1 VKVRSLIEGAGVA
14 ILLLGTNIFPLLS
27 PSHQLIYHDP
37 YPVQTVVE
45 GLAIDL
51 LVASVF
57 FAALLAVLDR
67 YYPEQST
74 PVWAA
79 LLALFAVTVGN
90 FVVSMLGLR
99 GTSIPWGTAMR
110 EMVLLSVAG
119 IALLFS
125 LFSPRLL
132 WGSVRAARMGLLLCG
147 CCALWVL
154 PELAI
159 TAIRTDPPTVDAFD
173 RQVPTPSASHPRIVW
188 VLLDEL
194 SYDQVYEHR
203 QPDVKLPHFDELKRE
218 SVVFSDV
225 QPEGYFTERIL
236 PALFLGRQVD
246 DARSSLNGNLEIR
259 DAKLA
264 RWTAFDQQE
273 TIFAEAKES
282 GWTTGVAGW
291 YNPYCHILQ
300 NVLDS
305 CYWSYVSPFSE
316 SEEKTALAN
325 AVSLPSELLLSA
337 QSDDSPS
344 RSDPSIEECS
354 EQYGKM
360 MRAANHLIQDESIDF
375 VFLHMPVP
383 HPPGIYSR
391 KTHTLGVKGTY
402 LDNLVLAD
410 RTVKN
415 LLDAIHGT
423 PAAGRTIL
431 ILSSDHS
438 WRVPLW
444 RGSPSWTAEEE
455 RASNGGKFDK
465 RPFLL
470 IRFPRES
477 TGEMRTEAFPEL
489 NETEIVRAM
498 LKGRI
503 ESPADLDRWLGRRE
517 PGSVQY
523 LATNKR

>member
-1 VKVRSLIEGAGVA
+1 MKVRSLIEGAGIA

-27 PSHQLIYHDP
+27 ASHQLIYHDP

-51 LVASVF
+51 LAASLV

-67 YYPEQST
+67 YFPEQSS

-79 LLALFAVTVGN
+79 LLALFALTAGN
-90 FVVSMLGLR
+90 FGVSALGLR
-99 GTSIPWGTAMR
+99 GSSIPWNTAMR
-110 EMVLLSVAG
+110 EVVLLSVAS
-119 IALLFS
+119 IALLLS
-125 LFSPRLL
+125 RFSPRLL
-132 WGSVRAARMGLLLCG
+132 WGSVRAARLGLLLCG

-159 TAIRTDPPTVDAFD
+159 TAIRAEPPTVDAFD
-173 RQVPTPSASHPRIVW
+173 RQVPTPSASHPRVVW

-194 SYDQVYEHR
+194 SYDQVFEHR
-203 QPDVKLPHFDELKRE
+203 QPDVRLPHFDELKRE

-236 PALFLGRQVD
+236 PALFLGREVD
-246 DARSSLNGNLEIR
+246 DARSSLNGSLEIH
-259 DAKLA
+259 DVKLS
-264 RWTAFDQQE
+264 RWAAFDQQQ
-273 TIFAEAKES
+273 TIFAEAKQS

-305 CYWSYVSPFSE
+305 CYWSYVSPFSD

-325 AVSLPSELLLSA
+325 AVSLPSELLSA
-337 QSDDSPS
+337 QSDASPS
-344 RSDPSIEECS
+344 KSDPSIQACN

-360 MRAANHLIQDESIDF
+360 MAAADHLIQDESIDF
-375 VFLHMPVP
+375 AFLHMPVP

-402 LDNLVLAD
+402 LDNLALAD
-410 RTVKN
+410 RTLKH
-415 LLDAIHGT
+415 LLATIHGT

-431 ILSSDHS
+431 IISSDHS

-444 RGSPSWTAEEE
+444 RSGPSWTAEEE
-455 RASNGGKFDK
+455 RATNGGKFDK

-470 IRFPRES
+470 IRFPRQDA
-477 TGEMRTEAFPEL
+477 GEMRTEAFPEL
-489 NETEIVRAM
+489 NETEVVRAM

-503 ESPADLDRWLGRRE
+503 ESQADLDRWLSKRE
-517 PGSVQY
+517 PGRVQY